1 MVDSIIP
8 RVLERAT
15 DRRFSNPVEFNKKV
29 QKVKRILR
37 HEDWEEFKRD
47 RFDNKRNLFS
57 DLRLF
62 EDRALPLRGVY
73 ISALLEIEAEFLL
86 SQGSSGPV
94 EILNVSDWSTRQR
107 NTFNDLIEKCEI
119 LKGSQSIA
127 ESHIA
132 GSYTISGVHC
142 KSIGDSSCLRKM
154 LLKNVVC
161 ESIFS
166 ATGSNISVSQIKD
179 AIIEKSSISVA
190 FERAHVSG
198 RVEITDISEY
208 KRRLPSLFRRAV
220 LGIQDT
226 GEDLEVSVIIKDSKI
241 SEAFSSA
248 LLTGKIYIDSITSIS
263 LFSSSALL
271 TNDLV
276 VNNCTVRSILTE
288 AGSRQSPR
296 YGIPVDIQKLVLF
309 KVEGLEDERDVLE
322 DAVFRTSKRK
332 KFHIYYDEGSFL
344 SENFQQIRSRFRSR
358 ELRGAVIS
366 EDDLERIVSEMFS
379 KQRKL
384 F

>member
-1 MVDSIIP
+1 MADSIIP
-8 RVLERAT
+8 RVLERAS
-15 DRRFSNPVEFNKKV
+15 DRRFSNPIEFNKKV

-47 RFDNKRNLFS
+47 RFDNKSNLFS

-107 NTFNDLIEKCEI
+107 KTFKDLIENCEI
-119 LKGSQSIA
+119 LKGSQAIA

-132 GSYTISGVHC
+132 GSYTISGVSC
-142 KSIGDSSCLRKM
+142 KSIGNGSYLRKIV
-154 LLKNVVC
+154 LKNIEC
-161 ESIFS
+161 EAVFS
-166 ATGSNISVSQIKD
+166 ATSSNAAISQIKD
-179 AIIEKSSISVA
+179 AIIEKSSISVV

-198 RVEITDISEY
+198 RVEITELSGY
-208 KRRLPSLFRRAV
+208 KHRLPSLFKRAV
-220 LGIQDT
+220 LGIQDR

-241 SEAFSSA
+241 SEAFTSA
-248 LLTGKIYIDSITSIS
+248 LLSGKIYIDGITSIS
-263 LFSSSALL
+263 LFSDSALL

-276 VNNCTVRSILTE
+276 VNNCTVRSILTG
-288 AGSRQSPR
+288 AGSRQSPS
-296 YGIPVDIQKLVLF
+296 YGIPVDVQKLVLF
-309 KVEGLEDERDVLE
+309 NVKGLEDERDVLE
-322 DAVFRTSKRK
+322 DAVFRTSTRK

-344 SENFQQIRSRFRSR
+344 AENFQQIRARFRGR

-366 EDDLERIVSEMFS
+366 ENDLERIVREMFS
-379 KQRKL
+379 KQRTL

>member
-1 MVDSIIP
+1 MADSIIP

-15 DRRFSNPVEFNKKV
+15 DRRFSNPIEFNKKV

-37 HEDWEEFKRD
+37 HEDWEEFKCE

-107 NTFNDLIEKCEI
+107 NTFNDLIENCEI
-119 LKGSQSIA
+119 LKGSQAIA
-127 ESHIA
+127 ETHIA
-132 GSYTISGVHC
+132 GSYTISGVSC
-142 KSIGDSSCLRKM
+142 KSIGNGSYLRKIV
-154 LLKNVVC
+154 LKNIEC
-161 ESIFS
+161 EAVFS
-166 ATGSNISVSQIKD
+166 ATSSNTAISQIEE
-179 AIIEKSSISVA
+179 ATIENSSIAVA

-198 RVEITDISEY
+198 RVEITEISGY
-208 KRRLPSLFRRAV
+208 KDRLPSLFKRAV

-241 SEAFSSA
+241 SEAFTSA
-248 LLTGKIYIDSITSIS
+248 LLTGKIYIDGITSIS
-263 LFSSSALL
+263 LFSDSALL

-276 VNNCTVRSILTE
+276 VNNCTVRSILSGV
-288 AGSRQSPR
+288 GSRQSPR
-296 YGIPVDIQKLVLF
+296 HGIPVDIQKLVLF
-309 KVEGLEDERDVLE
+309 NVEGLEDERDVLE
-322 DAVFRTSKRK
+322 DAIFRTSKRK
-332 KFHIYYDEGSFL
+332 KFHIYYDAGSFL
-344 SENFQQIRSRFRSR
+344 AENFQKIRARFRGR
-358 ELRGAVIS
+358 ELSGAVIS
-366 EDDLERIVSEMFS
+366 EDDLERIVREMFS